1 MIYAYLY
8 KKTRPIQ
15 RVKKYNIYM
24 FEENISKFPISKQ
37 EFSRLKV
44 FHNVCYESVI
54 GYLLHSSIDEVE
66 QGFVLIDPSKT
77 DKKLVVLLEGK
88 LEVHIDSIDGVLADY
103 IEEGCCAGEMSIFD
117 NCNPSAWVISSTKCK
132 VLIISA
138 PTTLAMLNASH
149 DLCLNFLH
157 LLSQRVRYS
166 NKVVCEDQYHIR
178 CIEQYSQIDTLT
190 SLHNRRWLEEMY
202 TRELKRSHAG
212 DFRLCA
218 FMIDI
223 DFFKR
228 INDTYGHL
236 AGDVVLVE
244 IARTL
249 NESLRPSDM
258 PVRFGGEEFSVFL
271 PGTTSENAKV
281 IAERIRA
288 NIEKKEIKLPSGA
301 IVHVTVSIGF
311 AEREKSDSVESLIG
325 KADKALYQ
333 AKQHN
338 RNRICMYV
346 SKDETFLF

>member
-1 MIYAYLY
+1 
-8 KKTRPIQ
+8 
-15 RVKKYNIYM
+15 M
-24 FEENISKFPISKQ
+24 FQKDLEKPPLSRQ
-37 EFSRLKV
+37 EFSRLSL
-44 FHNVCYESVI
+44 FHNVSYESIV
-54 GYLLHSSIDEVE
+54 GYLLHSTIDEVE
-66 QGFVLIDPSKT
+66 KDYVLIDPAKSE
-77 DKKLVVLLEGK
+77 KKLIILLEGQ
-88 LEVHIDSIDGVLADY
+88 LEVRIDSKNGILADN
-103 IEEGCCAGEMSIFD
+103 IQEGGCAGEMSIFD
-117 NCNPSAWVISSTKCK
+117 NCNPSAWVIASKKSK
-132 VLIISA
+132 VLIIPAS
-138 PTTLAMLNASH
+138 TTLAMLNTSH

-178 CIEQYSQIDTLT
+178 CIEKHSQIDSLT
-190 SLHNRRWLEEMY
+190 GLHNRRWLQEMY
-202 TRELKRSHAG
+202 TRELKRSQAG

-236 AGDVVLVE
+236 AGDVVLMEV
-244 IARTL
+244 ATCL

-271 PGTTSENAKV
+271 PGTTTENAKT

-288 NIEKKEIKLPSGA
+288 NVEKRQIRLPSGA
-301 IVHVTVSIGF
+301 IVHVTVSVGF
-311 AEREKSDSVESLIG
+311 AEREKSDTVESLID